1 MNTCILK
8 IDTQHAKV
16 YNYPEGMNKPHIID
30 ESHAEHHTHD
40 SKDANKGH
48 RVKFYHAIATY
59 LQNTAQVKE
68 VYILGSKVAGA
79 EFKHHLENH
88 NHKELTKKIIGVD
101 TIDGHATDAD
111 VFAKA
116 KEFFKHYRSF
126 TPNY

>member
-8 IDTQHAKV
+8 IDTNHAKI
-16 YNYPEGMNKPHIID
+16 YNYPDGMSKPHTID
-30 ESHAEHHTHD
+30 EKHTEHHTHD
-40 SKDANKGH
+40 SKDANKNH
-48 RVKFYHAIATY
+48 REKFYHAIATY
-59 LQNTAQVKE
+59 LNSNAKE
-68 VYILGSKVAGA
+68 VYVLGSKVAGA

-88 NHKELTKKIIGVD
+88 KHKELEKKIIGVD
-101 TIDGHATDAD
+101 TIDGHATDGD